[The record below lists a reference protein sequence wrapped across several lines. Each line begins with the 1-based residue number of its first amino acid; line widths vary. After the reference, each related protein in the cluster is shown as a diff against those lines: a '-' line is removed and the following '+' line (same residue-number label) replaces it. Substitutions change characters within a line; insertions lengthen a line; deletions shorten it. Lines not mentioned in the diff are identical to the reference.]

1 MERAVLARGLSPPSR
16 PLAAAA
22 VRWLPTLTIGAVF
35 ERSRGPLSHDQTTV
49 LGHLSWPLDDR
60 RSSDELSRER
70 LHRQA
75 STERQ
80 RLLDRIAAT
89 WQRRR
94 QAEERNDDLEAELG
108 TQEADAELDV
118 LTGRAD
124 EDGP

>member
-1 MERAVLARGLSPPSR
+1 LSPPSHS
-16 PLAAAA
+16 LAAAA
-22 VRWLPTLTIGAVF
+22 ARWLPTLSVGAIF
-35 ERSRGPLSHDQTTV
+35 ERSRGPASHDQTTV
-49 LGHLSWPLDDR
+49 LGQLSWPLDDKL
-60 RSSDELSRER
+60 SSEELFRDR
-70 LHRQA
+70 LLRQA
-75 STERQ
+75 SRERQ

-94 QAEERNDDLEAELG
+94 QAQERADDLEAELG

>member
-1 MERAVLARGLSPPSR
+1 MERAVLARGLSPPSHS
-16 PLAAAA
+16 LAAAA
-22 VRWLPTLTIGAVF
+22 ARWLPTLSVRAIF
-35 ERSRGPLSHDQTTV
+35 ERSRGPESHDQTTV
-49 LGHLSWPLDDR
+49 LGQLSWPLDDKL
-60 RSSDELSRER
+60 SSEELFRDR
-70 LHRQA
+70 LLRQA
-75 STERQ
+75 SRERQ

-94 QAEERNDDLEAELG
+94 QAQERADDLEAELG